1 VLTGFLRFISAIL
14 LFLVV
19 VSLPLTLL
27 ARDMGQLIF
36 DADTI
41 KELVSENLLA
51 PEFVARVAENVT
63 VSAISTAME
72 EEPVPDEIADSEQEE
87 GLDMSLMTEAFSYLE
102 EEDWIEI
109 TTLIAPPDLVGETVN
124 GLVDGYVA
132 WLDNEDDFPALR
144 FELAPWKAN
153 LRTHSSSVVAILL
166 DALPACTAEEIA
178 AQMLAGLEEGESL
191 GQVLTPVC
199 RPTEPLYSTMLGGAD
214 RMVGGLT
221 ARMPDSVDTSV
232 LGEESAPE
240 ELVLLKQNL
249 QRARLILSWSW
260 LLVAGVGALAV
271 WMASRSLPEA
281 LRRASWPLL
290 FAGGIT
296 LLIGG
301 LIQLAASGGLQAL
314 FTRMFADGPGA
325 IAALGTAVIAGVFP
339 LVAQP
344 LLIQGAFLA
353 ALGLGALI
361 AAPRLAAAE
370 NDDFPELK
378 MGY

>member
-1 VLTGFLRFISAIL
+1 VLSGFLRFISTIL

-63 VSAISTAME
+63 ISAIGTAMD
-72 EEPVPDEIADSEQEE
+72 EEPVPDEIADTEQED

-102 EEDWIEI
+102 EDDWIEI

-124 GLVDGYVA
+124 GLVDGYIA
-132 WLDNEDDFPALR
+132 WLDNDDDFPALR

-166 DALPACTAEEIA
+166 DALPACTAEEIV
-178 AQMLAGLEEGESL
+178 AQALAGLEQGESL

-199 RPTEPLYSTMLGGAD
+199 SPPEPLYSAMLGGAD

-240 ELVLLKQNL
+240 ELVVLKQNL
-249 QRARLILSWSW
+249 QRARLILNWSW
-260 LLVAGVGALAV
+260 LLAAAVGALAV
-271 WMASRSLPEA
+271 WMGSRSLPEA
-281 LRRASWPLL
+281 LRSASWPLL

-296 LLIGG
+296 LLI
-301 LIQLAASGGLQAL
+301 GGLQAL

-344 LLIQGAFLA
+344 LLIQGAILA
-353 ALGLGALI
+353 TLGLGALI

-378 MGY
+378 KGY